1 MVTLRPKSVLL
12 LLLGPV
18 RDVTVNE
25 PIKKEEI
32 KVTMRHAADYLLSC
46 TCFLTPAWNVSLLL
60 RGKSG
65 GIFSQSLAH
74 LLLSLSPFPF
84 PSLLSLFFSPLFFP
98 LPPVMF
104 TFFPRSVSNQLEF
117 RGNFCLGDKTRG
129 TEWKITALFS

>member
-65 GIFSQSLAH
+65 GIFSQSLAY

-84 PSLLSLFFSPLFFP
+84 PSLLSLFFSPPFFP
-98 LPPVMF
+98 SSSRYVYIFPPFGLKSARISGEFLPGGQ
-104 TFFPRSVSNQLEF
+104 N
-117 RGNFCLGDKTRG
+117 
-129 TEWKITALFS
+129 